1 MVGLIGQ
8 PVGLAVDLAHNN
20 PPKCHD
26 QPINR
31 HLSLS
36 PPHFTTFPHNRT
48 QEEHN
53 INEKG

>member
-36 PPHFTTFPHNRT
+36 PPHFPTFPHNRT